1 MIRSDFHTHTTFS
14 DGKNTPEE
22 MVLEAIARG
31 MDSLG
36 FSDHSY
42 VPFDPEGCLHP
53 ETELLYR
60 REIARLKQKY
70 AGQIN
75 ILCGV
80 EMDFDSPGNAD
91 AYDYVIGSVHYVT
104 VGGEHYGVDISPEE
118 TLRCIKCAFGGD
130 FDSYAEAYYEK
141 VAELT
146 DSRHTRPHIIGHF
159 DLLTKYKNSGVC
171 PNESSPRYQ
180 RAVRAALNAV
190 ATSGASIEIN
200 TGAMSRNWRDIPYP
214 HSDILAE
221 ISRLNGIVVL
231 SSDAHQAMHLCF
243 AFEQAQ
249 EILKKSG
256 FSGASFT
263 DAAGTTH
270 TQC

>member
-22 MVLEAIARG
+22 MVLQAIARG
-31 MDSLG
+31 MDTLG

-42 VPFDPEGCLHP
+42 VPFDPVGCLHP

-70 AGQIN
+70 AGQIK

-118 TLRCIKCAFGGD
+118 TLRCVKYAFGGD
-130 FDSYAEAYYEK
+130 FDSYTEAYYEK
-141 VAELT
+141 VAALM
-146 DSRHTRPHIIGHF
+146 DSSHPHPQIIGHF
-159 DLLTKYKNSGVC
+159 DLLTKYKNRGVC
-171 PNESSPRYQ
+171 PDESSPRYQ
-180 RAVRAALNAV
+180 RSMRAALNAV
-190 ATSGASIEIN
+190 MSGGASIEVN
-200 TGAMSRNWRDIPYP
+200 TGAMSRNWRDTPYP
-214 HSDILAE
+214 HADILAE
-221 ISRLNGIVVL
+221 ICRLNGRILL
-231 SSDAHQAMHLCF
+231 SSDAHQAKHLCF
-243 AFEQAQ
+243 AFDQTE
-249 EILKKSG
+249 ETLKKIG
-256 FSGASFT
+256 FASASFRDVSGA
-263 DAAGTTH
+263 TH
-270 TQC
+270 VQF